1 MGAAVQSVTLTEVT
15 HRSVK
20 QIIWDWKSTD
30 LGGVTSATSNCY
42 TGRLLYVAQ
51 IPGLVAEQPTDQ
63 YDVTVTDANGVDIL
77 VGLGADLTNVA
88 NTYKSDVDG
97 LGCVVESKL
106 TLTIAA
112 AGDEKHGKTILYI
125 R

>member
-1 MGAAVQSVTLTEVT
+1 MGAAVQTVTLTEVT

-20 QIIWDWKSTD
+20 LIVWDWKATD
-30 LGGVTSATSNCY
+30 LGAVVSTTSNYY
-42 TGRLLYVAQ
+42 TGRVLYAAQ
-51 IPGLVAEQPTDQ
+51 LPGAAAEQPADA
-63 YDVTVTDANGVDIL
+63 YDLTVTDSNSVDVL
-77 VGLGADLTNVA
+77 KALGANLTNA
-88 NTYKSDVDG
+88 APTYKSDKDG

-112 AGDEKHGKTILYI
+112 AGDEGHGKTILYI

>member
-30 LGGVTSATSNCY
+30 LGAVVSTTSGY
-42 TGRLLYVAQ
+42 FTGRVLYAAQ
-51 IPGLVAEQPTDQ
+51 IPGLVAEQPSDA
-63 YDVTVTDANGVDIL
+63 YDLTVTDANGVDVL
-77 VGLGADLTNVA
+77 VGLGANLTNAA